1 MNNIILI
8 GMMGSGKTT
17 VGQALAQKISYRF
30 VDTDKIIEEMQG
42 LTISDIF
49 KLHGESHFREIEVN
63 TIEKLKHLSQTIIST
78 GGGIVLNPLN
88 TIQLKAMGIVIYLRG
103 SIQQLKDNIGER
115 DETRPM
121 LQTYS
126 METVLKVRAS
136 LYEQTAMIVVD
147 IDGKSVDD
155 IVEEIR
161 GEILRFD
168 AI

>member
-17 VGQALAQKISYRF
+17 VGQALAKKMSYRF

-78 GGGIVLNPLN
+78 GGGIVLNPMN

-103 SIQQLKDNIGER
+103 SIEQLKDNIGER

-147 IDGKSVDD
+147 IDGKSVDE

>member
-17 VGQALAQKISYRF
+17 VGQALAQKMSYRF

-42 LTISDIF
+42 LTIADIF
-49 KLHGESHFREIEVN
+49 KLHGESHFREIEVS

-78 GGGIVLNPLN
+78 GGGIILNPLN

-103 SIQQLKDNIGER
+103 SINQLKDNIGER

-161 GEILRFD
+161 GKILRFD

>member
-1 MNNIILI
+1 
-8 GMMGSGKTT
+8 MMGSGKTT
-17 VGQALAQKISYRF
+17 VGQALAQKMSYRF

-49 KLHGESHFREIEVN
+49 KLHGESRFREIEVS

-103 SIQQLKDNIGER
+103 SIEQLKDNIGER

-147 IDGKSVDD
+147 IDGKSVDE